1 MNQLVVEQG
10 LEIKSRE
17 RTTDPENADDL
28 SEAYKKS
35 GELS

>member
-1 MNQLVVEQG
+1 MNQLVIKQG

-17 RTTDPENADDL
+17 RTADPENADDL

-35 GELS
+35 GEHS